1 MSRLHAAPRAH
12 PGAGLLRPRAA
23 FTLIELLVVVA
34 IIALLISILLPAL
47 SGARAQSRTIKC
59 LTNMRS
65 TGQAAITIVAENG
78 RFPLVTDELGVAA
91 ADPSRRMYSYSSD
104 ELLAWPVALARG
116 AGIRYSANWN
126 WGVRATSYDDALTNR
141 DHMADDL
148 PMVTCPSDRLGIATP
163 FYPRN
168 KGGGNDGLRG
178 VGDPGLPRPSS
189 LNMSYW
195 GRLSYGINEDI
206 TGAEVAE
213 SSGPACWRSVPTG
226 GGDCVECKGE
236 YGYPPFH
243 PCGRS
248 NSGQRL
254 RGNLDKIYSPSDVG
268 LIFECGR
275 DSDVQEISGYA
286 NLVLSAQAEGPFL
299 GDFQQFHKARM
310 PTSRHK
316 GGAMNVL
323 YADLH
328 GGLIRPVKLD
338 PQNGLPTEYSPQV
351 RVSPYPPAECE

>member
-1 MSRLHAAPRAH
+1 MISSYKAAGGRARAGTPRPVH
-12 PGAGLLRPRAA
+12 A

-34 IIALLISILLPAL
+34 IIALLISILMPAL
-47 SGARAQSRTIKC
+47 QGARAQSRMVKC

-65 TGQAAITIVAENG
+65 TGQAAINILAETG
-78 RFPLVTDELGVAA
+78 RFPLVTDEVGVAA
-91 ADPSRRMYSYSSD
+91 ADPARRIYSYSSD

-116 AGIRYSANWN
+116 AGIRYGSNWN
-126 WGVRATSYDDALTNR
+126 WGVRATSYDDAIAHR
-141 DHMADDL
+141 DRMADDL
-148 PMVTCPSDRLGIATP
+148 PMVTCPSDAVGIATP

-178 VGDPGLPRPSS
+178 VGDPGAPRPSS
-189 LNMSYW
+189 VGMSYW
-195 GRLSYGINEDI
+195 GKLSYGINEDL

-213 SSGPACWRSVPTG
+213 SNGPACWRAIPTS

-243 PCGRS
+243 PCGS
-248 NSGQRL
+248 SGSGRRL
-254 RGNLDKIYSPSDVG
+254 RGNLDKVYAPSDVG

-275 DSDVQEISGYA
+275 DREVEDISGYA

-299 GDFQQFHKARM
+299 GDFQQFHQARM
-310 PTSRHK
+310 PMSRHK
-316 GGAMNVL
+316 NGSMNVL
-323 YADLH
+323 FADLH
-328 GGLIRPVKLD
+328 GGSTRPAKFN

-351 RVSPYPPAECE
+351 RVSPYPPAECD